1 MQEVLYLEVPTPNTN
16 AVKGWLQE
24 TFTPGHGQ
32 KIVTTDGI
40 RIEPDPSTSSVATT
54 GLPRAL
60 AIVTWSAQRTTYL
73 KAFRWQTPLS
83 RETALLEQLNR
94 QIRQHFPLT
103 PPQLPE
109 IDLSQQTI
117 FKALAPHYPKTVA
130 YFQRMPNGEADL
142 SQVYSREKRWRD
154 CVSTLSQPAKVIFRQ
169 GDPAAPSRR
178 LSASDEDS
186 SPSDAPGPDDT
197 EDHYDLIVIGGV
209 LGVIQAAAMALLGH
223 RVLVIERHAFG
234 QLNREWNLSRSEGQ
248 TLIDLGLFSQ
258 EELAGLILQEYDG
271 GHIKCLDVNI
281 PPLTRA
287 PVLQTTGV
295 LNVALDT
302 AALIRQCGAKLR
314 AAGGTI
320 LDNTEFRWAEIDDDQ
335 ATVYVQPK
343 GSEAYQARRGR
354 VLVDAMGINSPIAWQ
369 LNRERTV
376 NSVCPMVGARISGG
390 IPETVWDPHYSD
402 LISSHGDISRGRQL
416 LWELLPGSER
426 ELTIYL
432 FHYHPVN
439 PDNPGSL
446 LALYEDFF
454 HLLPDYRRCDPDKLT
469 WRKPTFGYVP
479 GYFSQSPKERAIAWD
494 RIVAIGDTAC
504 LHSPLLLTGLSSLVR
519 HLPRLSALLHTALS
533 HDLVKARHL
542 RQIRAFQ
549 SNTAVTWLL
558 AKGMM
563 VPPGRQLPPARVN
576 AVLNGFFTSL
586 AQEKPEVVE
595 RFLQDGWGWLEFNRV
610 LLKAGYQNP
619 SMLKW
624 IWGLAK
630 ADLGRWVLAYLSFTL
645 HAIVGV
651 LFGWLPR
658 WVAWSRAW
666 WETLTPS
673 GWFWLQ
679 AQSYKLTYGLGKP
692 PPVETTLQ
700 LPPPPPLPK
709 KQPPKPVPRDNATDT
724 GAPNGVVP
732 KR

>member
-1 MQEVLYLEVPTPNTN
+1 MLMQEVLYLEVPTPNTN

-24 TFTPGHGQ
+24 AFTPRHGQ
-32 KIVTTDGI
+32 KIATTDGI
-40 RIEPDPSTSSVATT
+40 RIEPEPSTSSVATT

-73 KAFRWQTPLS
+73 KAFRWQAPLP
-83 RETALLEQLNR
+83 RETALLEQLSR
-94 QIRQHFPLT
+94 QVKQQFPVVL
-103 PPQLPE
+103 PQFPD

-117 FKALAPHYPKTVA
+117 FQALAPHYPKTVA

-142 SQVYSREKRWRD
+142 HQVYGREKRWRD
-154 CVSTLSQPAKVIFRQ
+154 RVSALAQPTPVLFHQ

-178 LSASDEDS
+178 LQTDAGASPLAN
-186 SPSDAPGPDDT
+186 SPEPDPS
-197 EDHYDLIVIGGV
+197 EELYDLIVIGGV
-209 LGVIQAAAMALLGH
+209 LGVIQAAVMALLGH
-223 RVLVIERHAFG
+223 RVLVIERRTFG
-234 QLNREWNLSRSEGQ
+234 HLNREWNLSRSEGQ
-248 TLIDLGLFSQ
+248 TLIDLGLFSP
-258 EELAGLILQEYDG
+258 EELDGFILQEYKG
-271 GHIKCLDVNI
+271 GHIKCLDANT
-281 PPLTRA
+281 PPLARA

-314 AAGGTI
+314 AAGGAI
-320 LDNTEFRWAEIDDDQ
+320 LDHTEFHWAEINDDC
-335 ATVYVQPK
+335 ATVYVQAK
-343 GSEAYQARRGR
+343 DRDDYRALRGR
-354 VLVDAMGINSPIAWQ
+354 VLIDAMGINSPIAWQ

-376 NSVCPMVGARISGG
+376 DSVCPMVGARISGG
-390 IPETVWDPHYSD
+390 IPENVWDPHYSD

-416 LWELLPGSER
+416 LWELLPGAER

-432 FHYHPVN
+432 FHYHPID

-446 LALYEDFF
+446 LTLYEDFF
-454 HLLPDYRRCDPDKLT
+454 HLLPDYRRCDPDKLN

-479 GYFSQSPKERAIAWD
+479 GHFSQSPQERTIAWD
-494 RIVAIGDTAC
+494 RIITIGDAAC
-504 LHSPLLLTGLSSLVR
+504 LHSPLMLTGLSSLVR

-542 RQIRAFQ
+542 KQISAFQ

-563 VPPGRQLPPARVN
+563 VPPGRQLPPAHIN
-576 AVLNGFFTSL
+576 AILNSFFASL
-586 AQEKPEVVE
+586 AQESSAVIE
-595 RFLQDGWGWLEFNRV
+595 RFLQDGWGWLEFNRM

-619 SMLKW
+619 SLLRW
-624 IWGLAK
+624 IWQLAK
-630 ADLGRWVLAYLSFTL
+630 ADIGRWLLAYLTFTV
-645 HAIVGV
+645 HALLGV
-651 LFGWLPR
+651 LLGWLPR
-658 WVAWSRAW
+658 WVAWSRNW
-666 WETLTPS
+666 WEGLSPS

-679 AQSYKLTYGLGKP
+679 AQSYHLTYGLGKL

-709 KQPPKPVPRDNATDT
+709 KQTPKPASRDNVA
-724 GAPNGVVP
+724 NGGMAP